1 MAAVLREKKYLV
13 KVVESASLGLS
24 LQETGERILR
34 ENPDYVGISCT
45 TSSVDNAGRIA
56 QAVKNTNP
64 EILTFVGGPHITAAP
79 EETFRRYAA
88 FDYGIIGEGERAFPE
103 LLAILEEN
111 GDPRKAPS
119 AVFRQGPDIIVN
131 PRRKFIENL
140 DRLPFP
146 AFDLLPNFPRGYR
159 PPFLNYLRGPC
170 ASVTTSRGCPHGCT
184 FCDRAVFGNR
194 YRHFSEGYIVE
205 LLAHL
210 KKTYRIRHIVFA
222 DDQFTASKTRLLR
235 LGEKILQQGL
245 EFRWNCDARVD
256 TVDSEM
262 LRLMKKA
269 GCWMVSYGIESGSQA
284 ILDRVQKGIRLDQA
298 EETVRRTK
306 EAGIR
311 AKGLFMVGFPEET
324 EESLQKTLDFI
335 LRCPFDEI
343 NLSILTPYPGT
354 SIYEEIRCQSGFIED
369 WPRMNA
375 MNFLPLPGNLS
386 AERLEKFYRRILQ
399 KFYMRPAVSFS
410 YLGILVQS
418 PENWARLLAG
428 AGLRLWSLFQ
438 SPPRS

>member
-1 MAAVLREKKYLV
+1 MRKKKYLV
-13 KVVESASLGLS
+13 RVVESASLGLS
-24 LQETGERILR
+24 LQETGEWILR

-45 TSSVDNAGRIA
+45 TSSVDNAGKIA
-56 QAVKNTNP
+56 QAVKNAKP
-64 EILTFVGGPHITAAP
+64 EILTFVGGPHITAVA
-79 EETFRRYAA
+79 EETFWRYPA

-103 LLAILEEN
+103 LLGILEEN
-111 GDPRKAPS
+111 GDLRKAPS
-119 AVFRQGPDIIVN
+119 AVYRQGPGIIVN

-146 AFDLLPNFPRGYR
+146 AFDLLANFPRGYR

-170 ASVTTSRGCPHGCT
+170 ASVTTSRGCPHGCI

-194 YRHFSEGYIVE
+194 YRYFSEGYIVD
-205 LLAHL
+205 LLVHL
-210 KKTYRIRHIVFA
+210 KKAYRIRHIVFA
-222 DDQFTASKTRLLR
+222 DDQFTASKARFMR
-235 LGEKILQQGL
+235 LGEKILEQGL
-245 EFRWNCDARVD
+245 EFQWNCDARVD

-262 LRLMKKA
+262 LGLMKKA
-269 GCWMVSYGIESGSQA
+269 GCWMVSYGIESGSQE

-298 EETVRRTK
+298 EETVHRTK

-311 AKGLFMVGFPEET
+311 TKGLFMVGFPEET
-324 EESLQKTLDFI
+324 EETLQKTLDFI

-354 SIYEEIRCQSGFIED
+354 SLYDELRSQAGFVED

-375 MNFLPLPGNLS
+375 MNFLSLPRHLT
-386 AERLEKFYRRILQ
+386 AQVLEKGFRRILQ
-399 KFYMRPAVSFS
+399 KFYMRPGVTFS
-410 YLGILVQS
+410 YLGILLQS

-438 SPPRS
+438 SPRRS